1 VGEEEIERKRKRR
14 RQCTENVSVV
24 RESSKNTR
32 GAANQNL
39 KTEFINFFNFFF
51 TWGVCPM
58 SPHVNPPLKEGGEEI

>member
-39 KTEFINFFNFFF
+39 KTEFRNFFNFFF
-51 TWGVCPM
+51 YLGRL
-58 SPHVNPPLKEGGEEI
+58 PHVAPRKSATEGRGEEI